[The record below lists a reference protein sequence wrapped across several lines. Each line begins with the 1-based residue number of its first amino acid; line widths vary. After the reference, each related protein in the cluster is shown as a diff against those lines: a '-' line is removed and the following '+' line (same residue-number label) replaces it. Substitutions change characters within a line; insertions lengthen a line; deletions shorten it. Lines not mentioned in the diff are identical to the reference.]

1 MLLNNNVFEILE
13 KIAVILSKLQ
23 LVGLKLKIIYMILIF
38 VTADL

>member
-1 MLLNNNVFEILE
+1 MLLNNKLFEILE

-23 LVGLKLKIIYMILIF
+23 VAGLKLKIIYMILIF